1 MKTKL
6 SILLTATLFFI
17 AACTNKSN
25 KENNMDNMSKSEM
38 DNMNKTDTVK
48 SENKDITTISAT
60 FTNINPTIK
69 SSLAKIITDYLNIK
83 NALANDNGSEA
94 ASASQSM
101 LKSINQLDESLFTA
115 DQKKEFDKIAGDLQE
130 NAEHI
135 GDNADKIKHQRFH
148 FASMSNDMY
157 VLVKTFG
164 TGRLMYQDHCP
175 MFNEN
180 KGAIWI
186 SETKEIKNP
195 YLGTEMLT
203 CGTIEEIIN

>member
-6 SILLTATLFFI
+6 SILLAVTLFFM

-25 KENNMDNMSKSEM
+25 KENN
-38 DNMNKTDTVK
+38 TDTT
-48 SENKDITTISAT
+48 SEKNNKNNADTAKLDNKNVATISAS

-69 SSLAKIITDYLNIK
+69 SSLATIVTNYLSIK
-83 NALANDNGSEA
+83 NALSNDKGSEA
-94 ASASQSM
+94 ASASKSM

-115 DQKKEFDKIAGDLQE
+115 EQKKEFDKVVGDLQE

-135 GDNADKIKHQRFH
+135 GDNADKLDHQRFH
-148 FASMSNDMY
+148 FASMSDDMY
-157 VLVKTFG
+157 VLVKAFG
-164 TGRLMYQDHCP
+164 AGRIVYHDHCP

-180 KGAIWI
+180 KGAMWI

-195 YLGTEMLT
+195 YLGTEMPT
-203 CGTIEEIIN
+203 CGTVEEIIN